1 MDDIENAKK
10 KVMELLRSIKLL
22 DDLKAHKEEILSLF
36 EEMFKSAV
44 GMLQEFFEN
53 ATSLTDESLQE
64 KMAKFQDEQ
73 FIFDRSIE
81 AELDRIGELPGAAEY
96 FDSFRDEMEARI
108 TPYLEEFT
116 KQMTEILS
124 KLMGDMMEGMMSGLG
139 EMMGEMGESMELDFD
154 GELGTPQEDREDL
167 GSLNFIYDI
176 QSLEDLKN
184 NKDFILDVM
193 ADMLKDDL
201 EGIQTMTE
209 MEFQAEEIEEKM
221 KLAER
226 HMIVFIGEIER
237 ELDRIGTLPGAS
249 DLAELTKAELAK
261 KLEPIISD
269 IKKLGN

>member
-1 MDDIENAKK
+1 MDDIENTKK
-10 KVMELLRSIKLL
+10 KVMELLSSIKSL
-22 DDLKAHKEEILSLF
+22 DDLKAHKEEILNLF

-44 GMLQEFFEN
+44 GMLQKFFES

-64 KMAKFQDEQ
+64 RMAKFQDEQ
-73 FIFDRSIE
+73 FIFDRGIE
-81 AELDRIGELPGAAEY
+81 EELDRIGELPGAAEY
-96 FDSFRDEMEARI
+96 FESFREEMEERI

-116 KQMTEILS
+116 QKMTEILS
-124 KLMGDMMEGMMSGLG
+124 KFMGDMMEGVMSGLG
-139 EMMGEMGESMELDFD
+139 EMMGEMGESMELDFG

-193 ADMLKDDL
+193 ADMLKDDF

-209 MEFQAEEIEEKM
+209 MEFPAEEIEEKK

-249 DLAELTKAELAK
+249 DLAESTKGELTKRLK
-261 KLEPIISD
+261 Q
-269 IKKLGN
+269 IKKDIMKYFD